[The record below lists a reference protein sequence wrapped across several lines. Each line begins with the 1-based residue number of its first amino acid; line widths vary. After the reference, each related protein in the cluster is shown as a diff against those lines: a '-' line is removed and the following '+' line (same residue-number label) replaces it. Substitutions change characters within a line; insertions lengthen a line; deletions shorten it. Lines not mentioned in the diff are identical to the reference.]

1 MQSGLSK
8 MGLSKKKDKNQK
20 RGPARDRTGIVG
32 IRIQSD
38 NHYTTEPRLMVA
50 RRLEIYKR
58 NNMSGIF

>member
-1 MQSGLSK
+1 

-38 NHYTTEPRLMVA
+38 NHYTTEPLALITPAPYLIHKFKDSLRPPYSD
-50 RRLEIYKR
+50 I
-58 NNMSGIF
+58 